1 MWHFSL
7 KISFCFLIFSF
18 VLHSQTDSVKPSFE
32 NTYRYIH
39 YTYENDF
46 FNMTDR
52 YYTQGIQLEYISPF
66 VEKSPLSKLLIRLKN
81 NSQKH
86 FGMAVEQNCFT
97 PRSIRYDTLNT
108 LERPYAASLFL
119 THSLISI
126 DTEKKRR
133 LTAKLDLG
141 LIGPCAV
148 CEQEQKAIHTALDN
162 IPPLGWQHQLKTDV
176 IINYSAFIEQNIYSN
191 NYFEFIGLGD
201 VRIGTLYDDVS
212 GGLMFRMG
220 IMNSY
225 FKNLGVVKN
234 VHPKKFQFYLTAKG
248 KIKLVGYNA
257 VMEGGM
263 FSQNNDLVVSSNDV
277 ERLVYSFYGGAVLA
291 YKRVS
296 IEYARVFITKEFNR
310 GIEHGWGKCSITVCF

>member
-1 MWHFSL
+1 MRKFYL
-7 KISFCFLIFSF
+7 TNLCLLFFSF
-18 VLHSQTDSVKPSFE
+18 SMRSQTDSVKPTFE

-108 LERPYAASLFL
+108 LERPYAASMFL

-126 DTEKKRR
+126 DTERKRR
-133 LTAKLDLG
+133 LTTKLDLG
-141 LIGPCAV
+141 IIGPCAV
-148 CEQEQKAIHTALDN
+148 CEEEQKGIHKALEN
-162 IPPLGWQHQLKTDV
+162 IAPLGWEHQLKTDAIV
-176 IINYSAFIEQNIYSN
+176 NYSAFLEQSFFSSK
-191 NYFEFIGLGD
+191 YFQFIGLAD
-201 VRIGTLYDDVS
+201 IRTGTLYDDIS
-212 GGLMFRMG
+212 GGLMFRAG

-225 FKNLGVVKN
+225 FANLGVTKN
-234 VHPKKFQFYLTAKG
+234 THINKFQFYLTAKG
-248 KIKLVGYNA
+248 KVKLVGYNA
-257 VMEGGM
+257 VMEGGL
-263 FSQNNDLVVSSNDV
+263 FSKHNDLVIFPNEM
-277 ERLVYSFYGGAVLA
+277 ERAVYLFYGSAVLA

-296 IEYARVFITKEFNR
+296 IEYARVFITKEFHR
-310 GIEHGWGKCSITVCF
+310 GIEHGWGRCNITVCF